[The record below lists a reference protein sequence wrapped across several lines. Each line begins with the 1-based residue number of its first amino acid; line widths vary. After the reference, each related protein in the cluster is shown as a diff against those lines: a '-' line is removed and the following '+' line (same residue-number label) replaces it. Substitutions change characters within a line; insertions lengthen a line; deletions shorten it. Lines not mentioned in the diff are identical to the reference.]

1 MKTASKTYIEKVK
14 MLSAED
20 QERLLSR
27 MTGKLPKRFQKEKLT
42 KEEALAIQMEVED
55 EQLQEWRSVMMAME
69 TKAIKAMEKAAKK
82 AEKAKEAQA
91 KKARQ
96 AEAKL
101 AKKAANIKP
110 KLSEKTASEIEQ
122 PATNHEPIKQLAIEA
137 QVPRLA
143 PKKPQ

>member
-14 MLSAED
+14 LLSAED

-55 EQLQEWRSVMMAME
+55 EQLQEWRSVMTDME
-69 TKAIKAMEKAAKK
+69 IKAKKAQEKATKK

-91 KKARQ
+91 KKAKQ

-101 AKKAANIKP
+101 AKKAANTKP
-110 KLSEKTASEIEQ
+110 KLAKKPASEIEQ
-122 PATNHEPIKQLAIEA
+122 PASNHEPIKQLAIEA